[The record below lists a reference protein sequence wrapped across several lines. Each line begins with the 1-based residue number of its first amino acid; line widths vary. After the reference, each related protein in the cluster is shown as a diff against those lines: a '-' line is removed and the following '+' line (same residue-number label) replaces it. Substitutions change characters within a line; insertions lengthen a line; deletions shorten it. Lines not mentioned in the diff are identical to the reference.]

1 MWAVACVYM
10 PQFPLQV
17 ERARR
22 PWLADTPLVLVSESK
37 TVAALSAEA
46 QRAGVRAGMPVRQA
60 VALCGHL
67 RALAF
72 DGVAYR
78 EAWEA
83 LLESLDTVSP
93 CIESPVEGVAFLD
106 ARGLPALKEGPQAL
120 MKAIEQALPARW
132 TAQLGLAANK
142 FVAYVAARR
151 AQPGSPLWV
160 GPDEAAA
167 FLTFQPLE
175 WVPASPE
182 MHRRWRLL
190 GWKTMGQLARLP
202 RGALASQFGKAGE
215 RAWNLCRGHDD
226 EPLRPRERVPILAER
241 LSFSQPVVTRDGL
254 IMACEQ
260 LVQALWRRRE
270 RQGRPVRQVR
280 LRALME
286 GGGAWERTLT
296 LKQATTDGQRVAF
309 GLRSLL
315 QASGPPG
322 AVEELILEIVAFS
335 QWIGS
340 QGSLFP
346 VRNEIRERLAEAVRE
361 LKARYG
367 YSPISRLVEV
377 EPWSRL
383 PERRLA
389 LIDYEP

>member
-22 PWLADTPLVLVSESK
+22 PWLAESPLVLVSESK
-37 TVAALSAEA
+37 TVAVVSPEA
-46 QRAGVRAGMPVRQA
+46 QRAGIQVGMPVRQA
-60 VALCGHL
+60 VALCGNL

-83 LLESLDTVSP
+83 VLESLDQVSP
-93 CIESPVEGVAFLD
+93 CIESSIEGVAFLD
-106 ARGLPALKEGPQAL
+106 VRGLPALKEGPGAL
-120 MKAIEQALPARW
+120 MTAIERALPASW
-132 TAQLGLAANK
+132 TAQLGLAPNK

-160 GPDEAAA
+160 DADEAAA

-182 MHRRWRLL
+182 MHRRWKLL

-215 RAWNLCRGHDD
+215 RAWNLCRGLDD
-226 EPLRPRERVPILAER
+226 EPLRPRVRIPVLAER
-241 LSFSQPVVTRDGL
+241 LSFFQPVVTRDGL

-260 LVQALWRRRE
+260 LVQALWKRRE
-270 RQGRPVRQVR
+270 MQGKPVRQVR

-286 GGGAWERTLT
+286 GGKAWEKTLT
-296 LKQATTDGQRVAF
+296 LKQATTDGQKVAF

-315 QASGPPG
+315 QAGGPQG

-335 QWIGS
+335 ERVGTQE
-340 QGSLFP
+340 SLFP
-346 VRNEIRERLAEAVRE
+346 VRNEIRERLTEAVRE

-367 YSPISRLVEV
+367 HSPIARLVEV